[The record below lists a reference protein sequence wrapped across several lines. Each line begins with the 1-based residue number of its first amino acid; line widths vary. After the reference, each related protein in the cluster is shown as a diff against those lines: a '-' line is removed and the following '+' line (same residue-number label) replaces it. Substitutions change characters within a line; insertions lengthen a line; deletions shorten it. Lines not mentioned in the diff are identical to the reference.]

1 MQKDFMGMA
10 QGQQAPQQKP
20 ITEEDI
26 PTPEMYE
33 EMGLPTGDTPED
45 AKKRMLA
52 IFEELGIL
60 KRLDPEGLKELTD
73 KIDEYIKLAQEGNME
88 ALETHPIG
96 QLLAK
101 ASSEIMQ
108 MQQPTGGP
116 VPQQGAAPK
125 DFASMMPP
133 TPGGGMRGR

>member
-1 MQKDFMGMA
+1 MSMA
-10 QGQQAPQQKP
+10 QGQAAPQQRP
-20 ITEEDI
+20 ITEDDV
-26 PTPEMYE
+26 PTPEMYQ
-33 EMGLPTGDTPED
+33 EMGLPAEDTPEA

-60 KRLDPEGLKELTD
+60 KKLDPEGLKELTE

-108 MQQPTGGP
+108 MQQQQPTGGP

-133 TPGGGMRGR
+133 TPGGGMGGR